1 LEHRLHSKHGLAFYL
16 FDGVAESQCHTK
28 AYSNSVHSLRSPLTN
43 REISAAAQM
52 LNSYAGVPHGM
63 LKGFRAPFLN
73 YTADTLKEIQ
83 AQGFL
88 YDTSATAVVDDCYW

>member
-1 LEHRLHSKHGLAFYL
+1 MRAWPS
-16 FDGVAESQCHTK
+16 S
-28 AYSNSVHSLRSPLTN
+28 RLTN
-43 REISAAAQM
+43 REIQAAADM

-73 YTADTLKEIQ
+73 YTADTLKEIA

-88 YDTSATAVVDDCYW
+88 YDTSATAVVDDCFW

>member
-1 LEHRLHSKHGLAFYL
+1 
-16 FDGVAESQCHTK
+16 
-28 AYSNSVHSLRSPLTN
+28 
-43 REISAAAQM
+43 M

-73 YTADTLKEIQ
+73 YTADTLKEIA

>member
-1 LEHRLHSKHGLAFYL
+1 
-16 FDGVAESQCHTK
+16 
-28 AYSNSVHSLRSPLTN
+28 
-43 REISAAAQM
+43 
-52 LNSYAGVPHGM
+52 M